1 MLNANRFDK
10 YAWGVFEFDY
20 VVDFY
25 RSPVAKVETE
35 DVETNIGGNIGE
47 ASRQENG
54 LI

>member
-1 MLNANRFDK
+1 V
-10 YAWGVFEFDY
+10 GVFEFDL

-54 LI
+54 LRIKWGQRKPS